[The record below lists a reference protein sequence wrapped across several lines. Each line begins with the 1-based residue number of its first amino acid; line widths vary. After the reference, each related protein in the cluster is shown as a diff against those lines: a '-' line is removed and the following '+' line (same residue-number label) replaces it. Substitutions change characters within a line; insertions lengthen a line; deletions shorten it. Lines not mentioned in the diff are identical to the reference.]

1 MRHHEKFFSVKAD
14 AIYNDQCAVKGQRK
28 RIVWKIFKKIISIS
42 YSPSLML
49 GDLDRKKSIEYF
61 RRIIKQ

>member
-14 AIYNDQCAVKGQRK
+14 GIYNDQCAVKEQGK

-49 GDLDRKKSIEYF
+49 GDLDRKKSTEYF
-61 RRIIKQ
+61 QRIIK